1 MKKLIIG
8 GSILGLTLVALY
20 FYNEKKKSDAVK
32 KANIDF
38 INKINIRRQAEDV
51 KFEALKR
58 KQEEELKLLKINGQS
73 KK

>member
-1 MKKLIIG
+1 MKKKLIIG

-32 KANIDF
+32 KANIDLM
-38 INKINIRRQAEDV
+38 NKINIRRQAEDA

-58 KQEEELKLLKINGQS
+58 KQEEELQLK
-73 KK
+73 